1 MEENSKSCTFLAPD
15 VIEASVPYTS
25 YKQLPGKIKNRIID
39 IKRSTCSKILAVSKT
54 EKSSP
59 SPENNPLNLQP
70 GEWVQVKSI
79 EEISQTL
86 DERKRYKGLYFM
98 PEMEN
103 FCGKKL
109 KVFKRVEI
117 IKLESTG
124 EVRKL
129 KSPTVFLEGVYC
141 DGKLHDWCDRAC
153 FHFWKEVWLKRMSV
167 IIPLFLSCW
176 DPEFLRVFNFL

>member
-1 MEENSKSCTFLAPD
+1 MEENINRCNFLYAVVIDSSVNYTPFPVLIKIRIMNKAGSISKWIRAIFNPEKSPTVA
-15 VIEASVPYTS
+15 A
-25 YKQLPGKIKNRIID
+25 
-39 IKRSTCSKILAVSKT
+39 SKT
-54 EKSSP
+54 ISP
-59 SPENNPLNLQP
+59 SPENNALYLQP

-86 DERKRYKGLYFM
+86 DEKKNYRGLYFM

-103 FCGKKL
+103 FCGKKF
-109 KVFKRVEI
+109 KVFKRVEV

-141 DGKLHDWCDRAC
+141 NGERHYRCDRAC
-153 FHFWKEVWLKRMSV
+153 FHFWKEVWLKRISDKA
-167 IIPLFLSCW
+167 L
-176 DPEFLRVFNFL
+176 